1 MSVKPALS
9 DLEQQLMDI
18 VWSRG
23 SATAGDI
30 QDALAPER
38 PLKDSTIRTVL
49 TRLEE
54 KGYVRHKVRGRTFVY
69 SGVEPARKVAVRA
82 VKQILDRFCQ
92 GSVESLLVGMV
103 DGEMVDPEEL
113 QRIADYLARERR
125 TRGKKGIAK

>member
-9 DLEQQLMDI
+9 DLEQQLMHI

-23 SATAGDI
+23 SATAGEI
-30 QDALAPER
+30 QDALAAER

-69 SGVEPARKVAVRA
+69 SGVEEPHKVAVRA

-113 QRIADYLARERR
+113 QRIADHLARERR
-125 TRGKKGIAK
+125 ARGKKGIAK